1 MILREWR
8 GRASPGNPDAYPDHF
23 RRNVARELRSVAG
36 FLGASLFRQNR
47 GDAVEYVVL
56 TRWASMNAIRALA
69 GEDVG
74 KAVVEPGAIA
84 ALVDY
89 DDRVQHYSLVQEVDP
104 HDQGHAA

>member
-1 MILREWR
+1 
-8 GRASPGNPDAYPDHF
+8 
-23 RRNVARELRSVAG
+23 
-36 FLGASLFRQNR
+36 
-47 GDAVEYVVL
+47 
-56 TRWASMNAIRALA
+56 MNAIRAFA

-74 KAVVEPGAIA
+74 KSVVEPGAIA